1 MLEDLVVAAVNEA
14 GRRAEEVIQSS
25 VKGVLGGLNLPGL
38 G

>member
-14 GRRAEEVIQSS
+14 GYKADEV
-25 VKGVLGGLNLPGL
+25 VKANVQGILGGLNLPGL